1 VTTAKRSA
9 AAPEIPTIAEAG
21 VPGYDANAWFG
32 IFAPAGT
39 PQPVVDR
46 LNGEIVKIVKLPET
60 RERFLSLGAEPAG
73 TSAAEFGAFFRNE
86 VAKWG
91 KVVKESGARVE

>member
-1 VTTAKRSA
+1 M
-9 AAPEIPTIAEAG
+9 PTIAEAG

-39 PQPVVDR
+39 PQTVINR
-46 LNGEIVKIVKLPET
+46 LNAEIVKILKLPET
-60 RERFLSLGAEPAG
+60 RDRFLALGAEPVG
-73 TSAAEFGAFFRNE
+73 STAEQFGAFFKNE
-86 VAKWG
+86 VAKWA